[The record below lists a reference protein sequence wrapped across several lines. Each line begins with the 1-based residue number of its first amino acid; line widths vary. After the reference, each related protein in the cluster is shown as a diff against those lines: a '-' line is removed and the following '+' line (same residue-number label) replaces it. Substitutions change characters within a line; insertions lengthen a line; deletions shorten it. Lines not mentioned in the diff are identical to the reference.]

1 MRLGPSRTS
10 QDLVRGV
17 VVTFADVSALKA
29 AEQALRREQGARA
42 YAEGVLLT
50 VREAVVV
57 LAADLRILLANP
69 SFYEVFDTT
78 REETEGRLIYQLGNG
93 QWNIARLRYLLERIL
108 PQKSEMRDFKVD
120 RIFPGL
126 GRRRMSLN
134 ARRMGQPLTD
144 SAYILLAFEDRTLR
158 RSRRRAA
165 PPP

>member
-1 MRLGPSRTS
+1 VPYRTS

-17 VVTFADVSALKA
+17 VVTFADVTALKA
-29 AEQALRREQGARA
+29 AEQAVRQEQGARA

-50 VREAVVV
+50 VREPV
-57 LAADLRILLANP
+57 LVLSEDLRILLANP
-69 SFYEVFDTT
+69 AFYDVFETT
-78 REETEGRLIYQLGNG
+78 RDDTEGRLIYQLGNG

-108 PQKSEMRDFKVD
+108 SEKSEMRDFKVD

-134 ARRMGQPLTD
+134 ARRLGPPLTD
-144 SAYILLAFEDRTLR
+144 TAYILLAFEDRTLR
-158 RSRRRAA
+158 RRGRRAA